1 MSLVLETAFRTSLAD
16 AITTYIDAGT
26 APELVFETS
35 GDVEVATIVLNATQS
50 FDNAAAGVITMAD
63 QPLSDTNATGGIVAQ
78 FSIFQNVGQGAAKV
92 LEGNV
97 LTSGADINLSSL
109 TVGATD
115 TVELTTFTITV
126 PAS

>member
-1 MSLVLETAFRTSLAD
+1 MVLVLETGLRNALAD
-16 AITTYIDAGT
+16 EIDNHINAGT

-35 GDVEVATIVLNATQS
+35 GDVAVATIVLDSTNAFGS
-50 FDNAAAGVITMAD
+50 AATGVITMTG
-63 QPLSDTNATGGIVAQ
+63 QPKSDTNAAGGVVAQ
-78 FSIFQNVGQGAAKV
+78 FSIYQNVSQGALKV

-97 LTSGADINLSSL
+97 QVSGGDINLSSL

-126 PAS
+126 PA